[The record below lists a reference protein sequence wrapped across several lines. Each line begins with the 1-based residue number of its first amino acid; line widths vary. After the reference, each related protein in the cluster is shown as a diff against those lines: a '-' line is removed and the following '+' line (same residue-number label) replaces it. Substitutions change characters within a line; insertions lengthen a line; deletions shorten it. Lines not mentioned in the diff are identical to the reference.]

1 MLIVLGII
9 AGLLLLF
16 VLFAITNHNYRLHKE
31 KTQFPPPGKMV
42 EVNGQKL
49 HVYRKGKG
57 TATLVFMSGHGT
69 SSPVIDFKP
78 LWHKLLDNNR
88 IAVVER
94 PGYGWSEVSKNPR
107 DIDTVLEE
115 TRKSLLLAGENPPYV
130 LFPHSMSGLEA
141 LRWSQK
147 YPHEVQA
154 IVGLDPLVPE
164 VVKHSLK
171 LPPKARLLFMYLI
184 SRLGLSRFMPDAD
197 AEKMFPL
204 LQSDQLSSE
213 DKKQYMAMV
222 YKSAYTRNML
232 HELGCLDK
240 NAQKVQAE
248 GIPPDTPAYFFISE
262 GSDVDAP
269 GWRDLLTEYVLKT
282 KFGKYKHLN
291 CGHYLHYCR
300 AEIIAKEALAFIKDL
315 PLSKY

>member
-1 MLIVLGII
+1 MLIALVII

-16 VLFAITNHNYRLHKE
+16 ILFLTINHNYRLHGE
-31 KTQFPPPGKMV
+31 KKQFPPPGKMV
-42 EVNGQKL
+42 ELNGKKM
-49 HVYRKGKG
+49 HVYRKGQG
-57 TATLVFMSGHGT
+57 TASLVFMPGHGT
-69 SSPVIDFKP
+69 SSPAIDFKP
-78 LWHKLLDNNR
+78 LWHRLLNNYR
-88 IAVVER
+88 VAVVER
-94 PGYGWSEVSKNPR
+94 PGYGWSEVAKKPR
-107 DIDTVLEE
+107 DLDTMLEE
-115 TRKSLLLAGENPPYV
+115 TRMALHLAGENPPYV

-141 LRWSQK
+141 LYWVQK

-154 IVGLDPLVPE
+154 IIGLDPLVPE
-164 VVKHSLK
+164 VVEKSLK
-171 LPPKARLLFMYLI
+171 LPPKTRLLFMYLI

-222 YKSAYTRNML
+222 YKSAYTKNML
-232 HELGCLDK
+232 HEIDCLQK

-248 GIPPDTPAYFFISE
+248 GIPPDTPMYFFISE

-269 GWRDLLTEYVLKT
+269 GWREILTDYVLKT
-282 KFGKYKHLN
+282 KSGKYRHLN
-291 CGHYLHYCR
+291 CGHYLHHYR
-300 AEIIAKEALAFIKDL
+300 AELIAKEVSDFIKDL